1 MKTYQ
6 LLIALFLFPLLTSAQ
21 VSERSTTMSLGNKN
35 AFTIDLNGSDRKMT
49 EKLWKNYLK
58 PYGKVERNKK
68 AKEYYVNQTKVPA
81 IPSNG
86 PITIYGRIDE
96 GSDMSSLTVWVD
108 NGVSFISSDEAPS
121 EANGVEVFL
130 TNFSYL
136 VQKEVIGKELEEEEK
151 RLKNFNKDLGK
162 LEKKNKGYHEDIENA
177 NKKIAEAESN
187 IEKNLLDQDA
197 KREEIAAQ
205 EKMVESVKE
214 RLNNVGKEN

>member
-6 LLIALFLFPLLTSAQ
+6 LLIALFLIPLFTSAQ

-35 AFTIDLNGSDRKMT
+35 AFTIDLDGADRKMT

-58 PYGKVERNKK
+58 PFGEVERNKK
-68 AKEYYVNQTKVPA
+68 AKEFYVNQTKVPA
-81 IPSNG
+81 IPSSG
-86 PITIYGRIDE
+86 PVTIYGRIDE

-108 NGVSFISSDEAPS
+108 NGSMFISSDESPS

-130 TNFSYL
+130 INFSHI

-162 LEKKNKGYHEDIENA
+162 LEKKNNGFHKDIENA
-177 NKKIAEAESN
+177 NKKIAEAEAN

-197 KREEIAAQ
+197 KREEIAVQ
-205 EKMVESVKE
+205 EKMVEKVKE
-214 RLNNVGKEN
+214 RLNSVGKDN